1 MSRENLYRLRN
12 DILSYE
18 QKHGIRDN
26 DSRRIF
32 NTLVHK
38 RKKAIATRRRNTA
51 REELSRRVCAVKKE
65 LRHESGGRCIQ
76 QCMKGLDAIPQTNNF
91 QKAQWGFKKILEIR
105 KKRFHYVII

>member
-38 RKKAIATRRRNTA
+38 RKEALATGRQNTA

-65 LRHESGGRCIQ
+65 LRHKTVGRCTQ
-76 QCMKGLDAIPQTNNF
+76 KCMKGLDAIPHINNF
-91 QKAQWGFKKILEIR
+91 RKAQWGFKKISEQIYLNRYI
-105 KKRFHYVII
+105 